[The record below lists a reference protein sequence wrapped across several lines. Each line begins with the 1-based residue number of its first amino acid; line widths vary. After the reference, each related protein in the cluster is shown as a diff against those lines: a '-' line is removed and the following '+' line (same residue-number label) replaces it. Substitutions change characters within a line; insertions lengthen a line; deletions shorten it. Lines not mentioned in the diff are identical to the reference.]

1 MEEDM
6 YKNFGIKLILIGIA
20 MLLILDRLYHFSGFD
35 VISEVV
41 IPIFQVLAPI
51 VLGAGLLYPDK
62 LIERKLDERKK
73 NKSKDNFEQKQDQ

>member
-1 MEEDM
+1 M

-41 IPIFQVLAPI
+41 ITIFQVLAPI

-62 LIERKLDERKK
+62 LIERQLDERKK

>member
-1 MEEDM
+1 M

-20 MLLILDRLYHFSGFD
+20 MLLILDRLYHFCGFD

-62 LIERKLDERKK
+62 LIERQLDERKK

>member
-1 MEEDM
+1 M
-6 YKNFGIKLILIGIA
+6 YKNFGIKLILIGIV
-20 MLLILDRLYHFSGFD
+20 MLLILDRLYHFGGFD

-62 LIERKLDERKK
+62 LIERQLDERKK

>member
-1 MEEDM
+1 M

-20 MLLILDRLYHFSGFD
+20 MLLILDRLYHFSSFD

-62 LIERKLDERKK
+62 LIERQLDERKK